1 MSVDAKYH
9 TTATATGGGR
19 DGKTSLADGTMA
31 VQLTVPKE
39 LGGPGGD
46 GANPEK
52 LFALGY
58 SACFLGTMRVA
69 SAQTKIKVPEGSTV
83 TATVGIGPRSEGGFG
98 ITAALDV
105 YLPSLP
111 EPEAQ
116 KLVEATHGICPYSNA
131 IKASVDVKTT
141 TRA

>member
-1 MSVDAKYH
+1 MPVDAKYK

-19 DGKTSLADGTMA
+19 DGKTSLADGTLSL
-31 VQLTVPKE
+31 QLVVPKE

-58 SACFLGTMRVA
+58 SACFLGAMRVA
-69 SAQTKIKVPEGSTV
+69 SGQTKIKLPEGSTV
-83 TATVGIGPRSEGGFG
+83 TATIGIGPRSEGGFG

-105 YLPSLP
+105 YLPGLP
-111 EPEAQ
+111 DAEAKQ
-116 KLVEATHGICPYSNA
+116 LVDVTHGICPYSNA
-131 IKASVDVKTT
+131 IKASVPVATT
-141 TRA
+141 TRG

>member
-1 MSVDAKYH
+1 MPVDAKYR

-19 DGKTSLADGTMA
+19 DGRTSLADGTMA
-31 VQLTVPKE
+31 LQLVVPKE

-58 SACFLGTMRVA
+58 SACFLGAMRVA
-69 SAQTKIKVPEGSTV
+69 AGQTKIKVPDGSTV
-83 TATVGIGPRSEGGFG
+83 TATIGIGPRSEGGFG

-105 YLPSLP
+105 YLPGLP
-111 EPEAQ
+111 EDEAQ
-116 KLVEATHGICPYSNA
+116 KLVDVTHTICPYSNA
-131 IKASVDVKTT
+131 TRGNVDVKTT
-141 TRA
+141 THA